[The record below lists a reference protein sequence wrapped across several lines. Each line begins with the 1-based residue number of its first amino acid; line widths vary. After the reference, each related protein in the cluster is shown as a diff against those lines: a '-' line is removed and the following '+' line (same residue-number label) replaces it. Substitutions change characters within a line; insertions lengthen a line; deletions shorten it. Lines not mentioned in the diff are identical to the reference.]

1 MVYLW
6 LIVGFILLIKG
17 ADFFVSGSSSVA
29 RILQVPGVIIGLT
42 IVAFGTSAPEAA
54 VSITAAVSGN
64 NEIAVGNVI
73 GSNMFNLLMVIGFC
87 GIIMPM
93 EVNKKILYG
102 DFLFSIIITGV
113 LLLMMGLGMNIGR
126 ADGLI
131 LVGMFILYVAW
142 TVRSALQKRVAAA
155 EQADHTGQTIKNL
168 PPLLCA
174 LYIFGGLVA
183 IVVGGDLVVK
193 CASEIAAAFG
203 LSQTLIGLT
212 IVAMGTSLPELVTS
226 VVASRKGE
234 NGMAFGN
241 VIGSNIF
248 NILMVLGA
256 STIIRP
262 ITVAVFSVYDMVL
275 LLLVSAMGWLW
286 CRTRYEVSRLEGI
299 IMIALYAGYMVY
311 IILRDS
317 GAEAAII

>member
-29 RILQVPGVIIGLT
+29 RILRVPGVIIGLT

-113 LLLMMGLGMNIGR
+113 LLTMMGLGMNIGR
-126 ADGLI
+126 VDGLI
-131 LVGMFILYVAW
+131 LVGMFIIYVAW

-155 EQADHTGQTIKNL
+155 EQADHTEELKNL
-168 PPLLCA
+168 SPLLCA

-183 IVVGGDLVVK
+183 IVAGGDLVVK

-226 VVASRKGE
+226 IVASRKGE

-275 LLLVSAMGWLW
+275 LLFVSVIGWLW

-299 IMIALYAGYMVY
+299 TMIALYAGYMVY

-317 GAEAAII
+317 GAGTAVI